1 MTVVANRIGDDVKS
15 YHFRGFHCL
24 TRLSVS
30 VHVLK
35 SLVSLPMHVISKKQ
49 ISETKQKNT
58 QYVLIL
64 DEFSEVGKTLY
75 ILHYD
80 NQQTN

>member
-1 MTVVANRIGDDVKS
+1 
-15 YHFRGFHCL
+15 
-24 TRLSVS
+24 
-30 VHVLK
+30 
-35 SLVSLPMHVISKKQ
+35 MHVISKKQ